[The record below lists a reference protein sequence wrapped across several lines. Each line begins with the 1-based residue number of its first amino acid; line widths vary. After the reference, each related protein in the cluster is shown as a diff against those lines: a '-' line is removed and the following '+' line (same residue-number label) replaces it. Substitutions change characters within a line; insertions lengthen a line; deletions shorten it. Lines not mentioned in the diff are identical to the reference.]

1 MDTSRI
7 DTDKERIR
15 ELKDKS
21 EDITQDTAKKGKA
34 KNGKQDVKEV
44 PKKKNR
50 YVIKAVFREKG

>member
-34 KNGKQDVKEV
+34 KNGKRDVKEA
-44 PKKKNR
+44 PKKK
-50 YVIKAVFREKG
+50 IDM